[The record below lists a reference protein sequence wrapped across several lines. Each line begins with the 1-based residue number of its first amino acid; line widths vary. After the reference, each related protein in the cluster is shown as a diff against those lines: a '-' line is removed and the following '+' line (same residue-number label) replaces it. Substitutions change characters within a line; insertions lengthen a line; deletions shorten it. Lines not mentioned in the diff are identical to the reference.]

1 MADTAV
7 SNPASVVQPV
17 KPEASLIPFD
27 SGPALDYIEQD
38 GQVLFTAEEVGRHL
52 GYANPAISVNK
63 LFRQNENEL
72 KHYSTCTRTVQV
84 DGKLRETRA
93 FTEEGVYILS
103 MLARTN
109 EAKRFRARVALLLRR
124 VRREREE
131 RMIELARQAGF
142 ESARELLGPE
152 IETAAFENGVSAV
165 LGLTD
170 GQLTIAKAVRRYRE
184 AGLSTKESARLL
196 DVSPDQVRRTLKGL
210 GVQL

>member
-1 MADTAV
+1 MAETAV

-17 KPEASLIPFD
+17 NPEASLIPFD
-27 SGPALDYIEQD
+27 SGPALDFVERGGEI
-38 GQVLFTAEEVGRHL
+38 LFTAEEVGKHL
-52 GYANPAISVNK
+52 GYADPARSISNLYNRNK
-63 LFRQNENEL
+63 SEL
-72 KHYSTCTRTVQV
+72 KHYSSVIKLMNEDGFQRDTRV
-84 DGKLRETRA
+84 
-93 FTEEGVYILS
+93 FSEEGVYILS
-103 MLARTN
+103 MRANTN

-131 RMIELARQAGF
+131 RIIELARQAGF
-142 ESARELLGPE
+142 EAARELLGPE
-152 IETAAFENGVSAV
+152 IETAAFENGISAV

-196 DVSPDQVRRTLKGL
+196 DVSPNQVRRTLKGL

>member
-1 MADTAV
+1 MAETAV
-7 SNPASVVQPV
+7 SNPASVVQPAN
-17 KPEASLIPFD
+17 PEASLIPFD
-27 SGPALDYIEQD
+27 SGPELDYIEQD

-52 GYANPAISVNK
+52 GYANPAHAIHK
-63 LFRQNENEL
+63 IYRQNQAEL
-72 KHYSTCTRTVQV
+72 KHYSTETKTVSV

>member
-1 MADTAV
+1 MPHPIQAHAA
-7 SNPASVVQPV
+7 ASPSPQT
-17 KPEASLIPFD
+17 SLLPFD
-27 SGPALDYIEQD
+27 SGPELDYIEQD

-72 KHYSTCTRTVQV
+72 KHYSTCTRAVQV

-142 ESARELLGPE
+142 EAARELLGPE
-152 IETAAFENGVSAV
+152 MESAAFENGVQAV
-165 LGLTD
+165 LGLTR
-170 GQLTIAKAVRRYRE
+170 GQREILKDAVRLNVAGLTNREVARVIGCCLSNVQRALKAVR
-184 AGLSTKESARLL
+184 
-196 DVSPDQVRRTLKGL
+196 P
-210 GVQL
+210 

>member
-1 MADTAV
+1 MSHPVQAHAA
-7 SNPASVVQPV
+7 ASPSPQT
-17 KPEASLIPFD
+17 SLLPFD

-72 KHYSTCTRTVQV
+72 KHYSTCTKTVQV

-142 ESARELLGPE
+142 EAARELLGPE
-152 IETAAFENGVSAV
+152 TETAAFENGVSAV

-170 GQLTIAKAVRRYRE
+170 GQLAIAKAVRRYHK

-196 DVSPDQVRRTLKGL
+196 GVSPDQVRRTLRGL
-210 GVQL
+210 EVWS

>member
-1 MADTAV
+1 MAETAV

-17 KPEASLIPFD
+17 NPEASLIPFD
-27 SGPALDYIEQD
+27 SGPALDYIEQN

-52 GYANPAISVNK
+52 GYANPAHAIHK
-63 LFRQNENEL
+63 IYRQNQAEL
-72 KHYSTCTRTVQV
+72 KHYSTETKTVSV

-152 IETAAFENGVSAV
+152 IETAAFENGVSSV
-165 LGLTD
+165 LNLTA
-170 GQLTIAKAVRRYRE
+170 GQLAIVKEAKRYADIGLRNTEIAALLGCSRELVGRALRAVR
-184 AGLSTKESARLL
+184 
-196 DVSPDQVRRTLKGL
+196 P
-210 GVQL
+210 